1 MGMWDFVKDAGKKVF
16 GIEDEPETTQDAI
29 AKEIKDLGL
38 DADDL
43 DVKVD
48 GDKVKIKGKTASQE
62 IREKIILATGNILG
76 VSKVEEHIDVADGG
90 KEGEFYTVESGDTLS
105 GIAKKTMGNANKYMA
120 IFEANKPML
129 SDPDK
134 IYPGQKLRVPVE
146 A

>member
-1 MGMWDFVKDAGKKVF
+1 MGMWDFVTDAGKKLF
-16 GIEDEPETTQDAI
+16 GKDDEPEKTEAAI
-29 AKEIKDLGL
+29 TKEMKDLGL
-38 DADDL
+38 DAQDV

-48 GDKVKIKGKTASQE
+48 GDTVKIKGKTASQE
-62 IREKIILATGNILG
+62 MREKIILATGNILG
-76 VSKVEEHIDVADGG
+76 VSKVEEDLEVSDDS
-90 KEGEFYTVESGDTLS
+90 KEAEFYTVEKGDTLS

-134 IYPGQKLRVPVE
+134 IYPGQKLRIPAE